1 MTEIV
6 KKIILQLLELAARRN
21 KDWKFLIYK
30 KTFNIIGII
39 ETQWEYMHAWNV
51 KNKILITWL
60 IKQVKGR
67 WKNYTMCHNF
77 GYSS

>member
-39 ETQWEYMHAWNV
+39 ETQWEYVHAWNV
-51 KNKILITWL
+51 KK
-60 IKQVKGR
+60 
-67 WKNYTMCHNF
+67 KNTL
-77 GYSS
+77 